1 MDASN
6 LSIREI
12 NSLFTKKELKPSE
25 LYSKVFEN
33 AANSEAALH
42 AHLTLFEEE
51 NIKKAIESD
60 KRFSNGES
68 TSLLDGIPIAI
79 KDNINIKNYK
89 TTCSSKMLSNYTSP
103 YDATVIEKLKEQNTL
118 FTGKTNLDEF
128 AMGSSTENSAFGLTK
143 NPWNTDYVPGGSS
156 GGSAASVGARSSIAA
171 LGSDTGGSIR
181 QPASFCGLV
190 GFKPTYGTVSRFGLV
205 AFASSLDQIGPITKT
220 VDDSRIIFSS
230 ISGEDSRDATSVI
243 TN

>member
-6 LSIREI
+6 SSIRDI

-25 LYSKVFEN
+25 LYSIVFEN
-33 AANSEAALH
+33 AASSEAALH

-51 NIKKAIESD
+51 NIKKASESD
-60 KRFSNGES
+60 KRFSKGEA

-103 YDATVIEKLKEQNTL
+103 YDATVIEKLKKENTL

-128 AMGSSTENSAFGLTK
+128 GIHYFIKLLVRLGITIHDAELFFTMLT
-143 NPWNTDYVPGGSS
+143 T
-156 GGSAASVGARSSIAA
+156 
-171 LGSDTGGSIR
+171 
-181 QPASFCGLV
+181 
-190 GFKPTYGTVSRFGLV
+190 
-205 AFASSLDQIGPITKT
+205 
-220 VDDSRIIFSS
+220 
-230 ISGEDSRDATSVI
+230 ISGTPALDTISFVSGCLQMKGLATSVDLHMLKFEVG
-243 TN
+243 NGVSE